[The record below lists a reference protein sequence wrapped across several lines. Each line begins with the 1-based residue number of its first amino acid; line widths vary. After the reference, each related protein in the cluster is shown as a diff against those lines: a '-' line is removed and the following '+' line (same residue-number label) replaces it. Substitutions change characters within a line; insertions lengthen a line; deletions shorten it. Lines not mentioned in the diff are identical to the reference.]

1 MLTIPFPHDQL
12 QTFFISQE
20 FSTGPIIN
28 NILEETKKIAELTY
42 GDNTQGMIS
51 IGFGKRT
58 SVTAESTPFKTI
70 QPEHLIEIVDYDT
83 TKQILLV
90 MGKKEPIKD
99 VAVHWII
106 HHAKNEIGIIIY
118 LKDTEEN
125 EQLISSIPHIN
136 AIPHGSILD
145 RSKTILK
152 ALQKQNTL
160 YLEGEGIFL
169 TGRTISEVQQQL
181 LHFRGHRHEDRR

>member
-58 SVTAESTPFKTI
+58 IATAEPTPFKTI
-70 QPEHLIEIVDYDT
+70 QPEHLIEVVDYDA

-106 HHAKNEIGIIIY
+106 HHAKNEIGIIVY

-125 EQLISSIPHIN
+125 EQ
-136 AIPHGSILD
+136 LD